1 MSREWAFEKMGTEFS
16 SLEILQEP
24 EVCED
29 LPKK

>member
-1 MSREWAFEKMGTEFS
+1 MARECAFEKMGTEFS

>member
-1 MSREWAFEKMGTEFS
+1 MSRECAFEKMGTKFS

-24 EVCED
+24 EVSED